1 MQQLRSLI
9 TGGSLYLKKS
19 NPVVERRRIIDMKTE
34 HIQAVTTHA
43 RRGVLKN
50 AFRYNVDFILT
61 SQEVRGPLLLS
72 HNRFNLWSVQDRHH
86 GGSRGQGLGAEWF
99 RELLSEKGFPVG
111 NAQLLL
117 LAQPC
122 FLWFQYNP
130 VSFWIALVDGRPRAF
145 VAEVDN
151 TFGHRHCYFCAHK
164 DFREITF
171 NHPVHAEKIM
181 HVSPFQQVAG
191 EYAFN
196 FDLTDERINIL
207 ISFRNGAEGV
217 IATLAGMRRPASNL
231 SLLKAAVFRPAS
243 GLRTLLLI
251 HLQALK
257 LWRKQAP
264 FFPKPP
270 PPERLVSDCSELGKV
285 DP

>member
-1 MQQLRSLI
+1 
-9 TGGSLYLKKS
+9 
-19 NPVVERRRIIDMKTE
+19 MKAE

-43 RRGVLKN
+43 RRGALKN
-50 AFRYNVDFILT
+50 AFRYNVDFIL
-61 SQEVRGPLLLS
+61 SSPEAEGPLLLS

-86 GGSRGQGLGAEWF
+86 GGVRRQGLGASWF
-99 RELLSEKGFPVG
+99 RALLKDQGFPLE
-111 NAQLLL
+111 NAQILL
-117 LAQPC
+117 LAQPR

-130 VSFWIALVDGRPRAF
+130 VSFWIALINGRPRAF

-151 TFGHRHCYFCAHK
+151 TFGHRHCYLCAHK
-164 DFREITF
+164 DFREIAF
-171 NHPVHAEKIM
+171 DEPVHAEKVM
-181 HVSPFQQVAG
+181 YVSPFQQVAG

-196 FDLTDERINIL
+196 FGLTDEQINIM

-243 GLRTLLLI
+243 GLRALALI
-251 HLQALK
+251 HWQALK

-264 FFPKPP
+264 FVRTPP
-270 PPERLVSDCSELGKV
+270 PPERLVSEGSELRKV
-285 DP
+285 ET